1 MHPPWHDGGMMKGKK
16 NRPKT
21 WDDGMMVSKRPANNA
36 ETNFFLKKKWVFLW
50 WVDGGMMVYGR
61 GGKAIFRGLMDDG

>member
-1 MHPPWHDGGMMKGKK
+1 M
-16 NRPKT
+16 N
-21 WDDGMMVSKRPANNA
+21 GMMVSKRPANNA
-36 ETNFFLKKKWVFLW
+36 ETKFFLKKKWVFLW